1 MNINLCRA
9 LPSLLFSLTLFVGL
23 LPHAVKADDTEIYQA
38 EFSVSTGARPKV
50 LIVFDD
56 SGSMATMVDQQRP
69 AYDPEEDYERS
80 VPNNRIYWSTDG
92 SVPSRNSDNWFSAD
106 RNRCASSWSL
116 LESEGKFTPD
126 RARRWVDSRVEEG
139 DCYWGCPAD
148 TILDWDWPSG
158 WGCYENVTVTEERRV
173 CNDIW
178 REATF
183 DEYRDTR
190 GRDRQRICVDRGGRG
205 GCNEYRYEIREEVCT
220 TEPITRTEW
229 QRRQDP
235 GWICE
240 NNTIIP
246 GSWQSLSDDVNNPTH
261 VECLNDVTDG
271 VTDNGSGAA
280 SGFPQESVAN
290 GSEYGASPDSSV
302 EWGGQA
308 YTFYSSH
315 YMNWYHDDTLVEPR
329 SRMEIAQ
336 EVISSIIRTNPGID
350 FGLLEFN
357 GNASHLDDGGRIVH
371 RIIENMSNAERENV
385 VDLVNQLSA
394 AGSTPICESM
404 YEAYRYL
411 AGDGVLYG
419 YEKSSEYQGGWYSRT
434 YYDILDRDTEAERPR
449 GTYES
454 PTTDCAYTYVILMT
468 DGEPQNDTNAN
479 DRIETLTGK
488 RCKRYRDADGDNTTN
503 CLPELAEYMANTD
516 LDGDDTNGNQFG
528 ITYTIGF
535 TTDQE
540 LLSDAAEK
548 GKGEYYTAN
557 NAQELT
563 EAFQGAIV
571 SILSTDTTFTSPA
584 VAVDTFTR
592 TQSRDEIFYAMFKPG
607 DSVNWPGNIKKL
619 KLQTTDGEAVLVDAN
634 GAPAIDPSTGFIKDT
649 AVTFWGNSQD
659 GGLVEEGGVGA
670 LLAARDPASRS
681 LYINT
686 GSGGDLESLVPD
698 NITADAFGVGSD
710 AELYARF
717 GVSSSGALTRQINWA
732 RGYDAYDQDGDGNTD
747 DRQRWVLGDILHSQP
762 LVLNYGARGGFTEDS
777 PDLRLVVGTNAGFVH
792 MFGADDGAE
801 DWAFFPKEL
810 AHILQLR
817 RRDALSSDNIY
828 GMDLTPTAYTL
839 DVDADGTLDSGDGDK
854 AWVFLGMRRGGY
866 AYYALDV
873 SNPESPE
880 FLWTINPDSSGFAEL
895 GQTWS
900 QPVVT
905 HIPGYADNDG
915 VAKPVLIFGAGYDT
929 GKDGSGPASPDSRGR
944 GLYIVDAETG
954 SLVWS
959 VTPAANS
966 SKNLREAGL
975 VHSVAAPVTTLDSNG
990 DELTDRV
997 YFADTGGNVWRVDLA
1012 GNALPSGSQEAW
1024 QINKLAS
1031 LNRGGTSTDRRFFNA
1046 PDVVRIR
1053 FDGRP
1058 VDAVLIGSGDRANPN
1073 ATDVDNRFYMIR
1085 DYQISPYTGARP
1097 STADCGGDSAGD
1109 NRCLLPYT
1117 DTSFYDITSNLLNSE
1132 QEDEQ
1137 TAALEGLRSANGW
1150 RLDLGGDGEKVLA
1163 KSLTLDGTVYVTTF
1177 TPNNLLDDINVCE
1190 PNSGSGRLYAIDL
1203 FNGGRY
1209 VMPLGPI
1216 IPDTPS
1222 VHFGDDGRI
1231 RLLLPPGAPPGGPG
1245 GDDPGGDRCEGGV
1258 CDIDLVLRPP
1268 YGIHWFQE
1276 QYR

>member
-116 LESEGKFTPD
+116 LESEGKFTTD

-139 DCYWGCPAD
+139 DCYWGCPQGQ
-148 TILDWDWPSG
+148 SYRRENRR
-158 WGCYENVTVTEERRV
+158 WGCYEYVTTTEEQTSCVTDERRV
-173 CNDIW
+173 S
-178 REATF
+178 EQ
-183 DEYRDTR
+183 EYDAWLANGGEGERRCVR
-190 GRDRQRICVDRGGRG
+190 GFLFFCL
-205 GCNEYRYEIREEVCT
+205 EYGYFIREESCT
-220 TEPITRTEW
+220 TETVTTSEW
-229 QRRQDP
+229 VYRQDRQY
-235 GWICE
+235 ICE
-240 NNTIIP
+240 SNTVIP
-246 GSWQSLSDDVNNPTH
+246 GAWQALSDDVNNPTH
-261 VECLNDVTDG
+261 VECLNDVTG
-271 VTDNGSGAA
+271 GLTDNGSGVG
-280 SGFPQESVAN
+280 SGFPQAGVAN
-290 GSEYGASPDSSV
+290 GSEFGPSPDPSV

-308 YTFYSSH
+308 YTFYTSH
-315 YMNWYHDDTLVEPR
+315 YMNWYHDDSLVEAR
-329 SRMEIAQ
+329 SRLDIAQ
-336 EVISSIIRTNPGID
+336 DVISGIIRTNPGID
-350 FGLLEFN
+350 FGLMEFN
-357 GNASHLDDGGRIVH
+357 YDDGGRVVR
-371 RIIENMSNAERENV
+371 RIIEDMSADERSQL
-385 VDLVNQLSA
+385 VDMVNRIDH

-411 AGDGVLYG
+411 SGDTVYYGNDSRSGGDGNGVYDVL
-419 YEKSSEYQGGWYSRT
+419 S
-434 YYDILDRDTEAERPR
+434 RDTRAERNGR
-449 GTYES
+449 YLS

-468 DGEPQNDTNAN
+468 DGFPQRDTGAN
-479 DRIETLTGK
+479 NRIETLTGK

-966 SKNLREAGL
+966 ATNLRETGL

-990 DELTDRV
+990 DELTDRI

-1012 GNALPSGSQEAW
+1012 GNALPTGSQETW

-1058 VDAVLIGSGDRANPN
+1058 VDAVLIGSGDRTNPN